1 MHIQNRISGGSI
13 MRKRTFIDWAVLA
26 IVVLIAGVVIALSFT
41 NTAKLADSLH
51 MNPYLTAG
59 IVELLFGGLLFI
71 RGRQRATQKN
81 VPLFIEIGYF
91 ASLAAVTAVN
101 MWGLAQENIVIGCI
115 VGLAISGAMWLM
127 ESTLVWLWIDSH
139 KPHVRSVKD
148 LMKEAQREIAE
159 EKVIQR
165 IGWMRSEARKPDLEL
180 IKDARRAEE
189 KRKEIVGDGLPEYFR
204 QGEPEQIVV
213 TPIPVEEDEH
223 EEEQGNQV
231 IPFIRPIGF
240 HQEEQPKKKTT
251 TNGLFQ
257 PNLEA
262 RAKAIQ
268 VAKQLADEL
277 GRIPSKPELMEQG
290 LTDYYSRFA
299 RSELLKG

>member
-1 MHIQNRISGGSI
+1 

-26 IVVLIAGVVIALSFT
+26 IVVIIAGVVIALSFT
-41 NTAKLADSLH
+41 NTAKLAAVLGMS
-51 MNPYLTAG
+51 PYLAAG

-139 KPHVRSVKD
+139 KPHVRSVKE
-148 LMKEAQREIAE
+148 LMKEAQREISE

-165 IGWMRSEARKPDLEL
+165 IAWMRSEARKPDLRL

-189 KRKEIVGDGLPEYFR
+189 ERKEIVGDGLPEFFQ
-204 QGEPEQIVV
+204 QGEAEQIVV
-213 TPIPVEEDEH
+213 TPIPVEEQ
-223 EEEQGNQV
+223 EEPQENQV

-240 HQEEQPKKKTT
+240 HQEEQPKKTT
-251 TNGLFQ
+251 MFQ
-257 PNLEA
+257 PNTEK
-262 RAKAIQ
+262 REKALQ
-268 VAKQLADEL
+268 TAKQLTDAL
-277 GRIPSKPELMEQG
+277 GRIPTKKELMETG